1 MKLFY
6 ILPLAL
12 ITLSFCSCSGSADEA
27 QNSDSTTVTGPDTT
41 QTTSTTATGISQDID
56 AAQFK
61 AMLDSG
67 NVVLV
72 DVRTPEEYAEGHI
85 EGSLNIDYNSG
96 NFETAIDTLD
106 KTKTTLVY
114 CFAGKRG
121 TGAREVMAQKGFAE
135 TYNLIG
141 GYGQWPYKH

>member
-6 ILPLAL
+6 VLPLAL
-12 ITLSFCSCSGSADEA
+12 ITLSFCSCAGNGEEVT
-27 QNSDSTTVTGPDTT
+27 NSDSTQVTAPDTS
-41 QTTSTTATGISQDID
+41 QTTQIATGINQDID
-56 AAQFK
+56 AEQFK

-85 EGSLNIDYNSG
+85 TGSLNIDYNSAD
-96 NFETAIDTLD
+96 FSASIDTLD
-106 KTKTTLVY
+106 KSKTTLVY

-121 TGAREVMAQKGFAE
+121 TGAREMMAEQGFTE
-135 TYNLIG
+135 VYNLIG
-141 GYGQWPYKH
+141 GYGQWPYKN